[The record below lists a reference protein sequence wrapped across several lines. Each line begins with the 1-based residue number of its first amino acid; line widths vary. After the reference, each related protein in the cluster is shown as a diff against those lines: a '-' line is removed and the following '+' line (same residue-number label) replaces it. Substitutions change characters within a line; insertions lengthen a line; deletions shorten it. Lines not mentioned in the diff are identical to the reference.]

1 MKLAFI
7 VLAHQRPA
15 QLALLLSSLQ
25 HPAARTYLHI
35 DRRARIAPFE
45 SEFAR
50 HGIAEVELLP
60 RHDSPWGG
68 IGAVDAAL
76 EGLSR
81 GLRERCDYFV
91 LLSGQDFPRAANRRD
106 RCSFFAERRERSYLG
121 YFSLP
126 DWHWAY
132 DGRIRTDFY
141 TYDLSSAGRETVF
154 PRGEEPALEPE
165 GESTER
171 AAPAL
176 DGPEAPTPLSPVSCA
191 RSAAQRGGTS
201 ARTAAR
207 IRAPLCSMHHPD
219 YRTYHRYT
227 LAADEIF
234 FHSILLGTS
243 FGETHPTRQ
252 RSASLHY
259 SGRLT
264 ASHPKTLRSD
274 DLPAMLESGKP
285 FGRKFDLRLDRSVI
299 ENLPA

>member
-60 RHDSPWGG
+60 RHDSRWGG

-76 EGLSR
+76 EGLGR

-91 LLSGQDFPRAANRRD
+91 LLSGQDFPLRPIAETAE
-106 RCSFFAERRERSYLG
+106 FFAERRKRSYVG

-126 DWHWAY
+126 DSW
-132 DGRIRTDFY
+132 RIRTEFY
-141 TYDLSSAGRETVF
+141 SYSVFGRPETVF
-154 PRGEEPALEPE
+154 PRGEEPALSLK
-165 GESTER
+165 GK
-171 AAPAL
+171 AL
-176 DGPEAPTPLSPVSCA
+176 NGLLRLWTTRKPPRRFPSYLRPFGGSSWWNLSA
-191 RSAAQRGGTS
+191 E
-201 ARTAAR
+201 AAR
-207 IRAPLCSMHHPD
+207 FALRFVDDHPD
-219 YRTYHRYT
+219 YRAYHRYT
-227 LAADEIF
+227 LAPDEIF

-243 FGETHPTRQ
+243 FGEAHPIVNDPLRFTIWPPH
-252 RSASLHY
+252 S
-259 SGRLT
+259 
-264 ASHPKTLRSD
+264 SHPKTLRSD

-285 FGRKFDLRLDRSVI
+285 FGRKFDLQLDRSVI